1 MGRYY
6 KKTAADVVKGEA
18 GRIAEGD
25 VCIYI
30 HTYTYTYMYM
40 CYVCVISC
48 TCEWIASW
56 IVFWFSFYKHCGGGK
71 KAADVSEGEA
81 GRIAGGAE
89 RLMLPAPDT
98 ERNGVDIVPFR
109 YFICVCMHIVY
120 TL

>member
-1 MGRYY
+1 MCIYIRIYIRFLAFFLLYMCVSYYVVVTGEIAAWIVLICFSMMGRYY

-48 TCEWIASW
+48 TCEWIASC
-56 IVFWFSFYKHCGGGK
+56 IVF
-71 KAADVSEGEA
+71 
-81 GRIAGGAE
+81 
-89 RLMLPAPDT
+89 
-98 ERNGVDIVPFR
+98 
-109 YFICVCMHIVY
+109 
-120 TL
+120 